1 MNKRKKQ
8 NPDKMDFIKI
18 KNFYSAKDLVKK
30 KTTHYLP
37 MTHDKEFI
45 SRICKASLKYNCKK

>member
-18 KNFYSAKDLVKK
+18 KNFYSAKDPVKK
-30 KTTHYLP
+30 IKRLHT
-37 MTHDKEFI
+37 
-45 SRICKASLKYNCKK
+45 ICQ